1 MTVTL
6 NANLARAASTPAK
19 SPAISQQALR
29 SFVLQPVCVW
39 WGARCRW
46 PSRRLGLECK
56 IPCGPAACT
65 HQMPVHLPAPPDQGT
80 QSLPRGRTPAPRV
93 GTLIPHSDPCLGT
106 LVGLCLVAASA
117 PSPFHS
123 PQHVTALPYSVAGVY
138 QVKPLLTARLAHPAS
153 VRPASDT
160 LTTCFARP
168 IPRDTGPGS
177 MPPAT
182 GAKHLPSTAT
192 PQGPCCPVSIRHKSH
207 AEPPFL
213 KSDPQLP
220 GPPTPLGTACTA
232 PLSTAVAPL

>member
-1 MTVTL
+1 M
-6 NANLARAASTPAK
+6 
-19 SPAISQQALR
+19 
-29 SFVLQPVCVW
+29 CGG
-39 WGARCRW
+39 GARCRW

-80 QSLPRGRTPAPRV
+80 QSLPRGRTPAPRA

-106 LVGLCLVAASA
+106 LVGLCLMAASA
-117 PSPFHS
+117 PSPFHP

-168 IPRDTGPGS
+168 IHWDTGPGS
-177 MPPAT
+177 ILQP
-182 GAKHLPSTAT
+182 LEPSTCHLL
-192 PQGPCCPVSIRHKSH
+192 PLPRVPVALSLLDTRAMLSH
-207 AEPPFL
+207 LSSKVTLSSLAHPPPWEL
-213 KSDPQLP
+213 PALPRLALPWPRCDPWHQEL
-220 GPPTPLGTACTA
+220 L
-232 PLSTAVAPL
+232 